1 MSDGKGRKRKPAA
14 LHVLAGT
21 VSKSPARKDWVETD
35 ARYPSLPLDIKAPQ
49 HLTPDQAEI
58 WWRIMAAVPKGLLR
72 RTDPDVVARFCV
84 LQDSFYKLN
93 DEWAQGGC
101 QTMVMGRGGFSMVH
115 PNILAMAKVSSSI
128 LRVEAELGFT
138 PASRSRVDLTGSMKV
153 VSHSQE
159 SAAAAQGED
168 EFFND

>member
-1 MSDGKGRKRKPAA
+1 VAGRKRKPAT
-14 LHVLAGT
+14 HHELAGT
-21 VSKSPARKDWVETD
+21 AAKKPHIKDWVETD
-35 ARYPSLPLDIKAPQ
+35 ARYPALPMDIKAPQ

-58 WWRIMAAVPKGLLR
+58 WWRVMAAVPRGLLR
-72 RTDPDVVARFCV
+72 RTDPDLVVRFCV
-84 LQDSFYKLN
+84 LQDTFYKLN
-93 DEWAQGGC
+93 SEWAAGGC
-101 QTMVMGRGGFSMVH
+101 QTMVPGVRGFSVVH
-115 PNILAMAKVSSSI
+115 PNIIAMAKVSSSI

-159 SAAAAQGED
+159 TAAADRGEE